1 MLVTLIGGR
10 NIHFYNIWVY
20 VVVQKGWYLSVII
33 KKYSIICVIWLRH
46 FLLFDFWPTM
56 LQDFG
61 TNSVNNYKAHF
72 PFWHHQWLTQVNIVW
87 DDFGYNLEKMT
98 LLYSSP
104 AYMSGLLDPT
114 WGRDG
119 PCILYIYI
127 LYAHLLDSSWSK
139 KTVLNV
145 SHICL
150 YCTLPR
156 TLLGGWKVI
165 PIYLYFGPHGPYLG
179 QEWCMYF
186 CIYILCT
193 PPGHF
198 MGQEHGVNNY
208 KSHKHYF
215 IASIYN
221 LLIF

>member
-127 LYAHLLDSSWSK
+127 YFMHTSWTLHGARRLCWMFLIFVCIVPCPELCLEDGRSYLFTYILGLMDPTWGRNGACIFAYIFYAHLPDTSWVK
-139 KTVLNV
+139 NMV
-145 SHICL
+145 
-150 YCTLPR
+150 
-156 TLLGGWKVI
+156 
-165 PIYLYFGPHGPYLG
+165 
-179 QEWCMYF
+179 
-186 CIYILCT
+186 
-193 PPGHF
+193 
-198 MGQEHGVNNY
+198 
-208 KSHKHYF
+208 
-215 IASIYN
+215 
-221 LLIF
+221 